1 MEYFCTFSVKFEEDM
16 AGTGLF
22 RFHVE
27 DDIWSERSAT
37 YQINRQLL
45 FSGIFVT
52 LIEFLLSNEI

>member
-1 MEYFCTFSVKFEEDM
+1 M

-27 DDIWSERSAT
+27 DDIWCERSAT